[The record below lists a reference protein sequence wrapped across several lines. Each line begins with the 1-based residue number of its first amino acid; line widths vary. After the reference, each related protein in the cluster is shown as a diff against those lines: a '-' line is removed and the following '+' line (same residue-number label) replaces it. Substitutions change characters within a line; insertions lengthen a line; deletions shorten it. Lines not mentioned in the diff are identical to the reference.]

1 MRYQFLI
8 GLVLTFLF
16 GFGFICFANCPIA
29 YAESHIAKSPI
40 EIVTTTADLKSL
52 VEVVGGETVR
62 VTSLLPPNQD
72 PHAFEPKL
80 SDRQAIQKA
89 QLIVR
94 IGLDHD
100 IWLEPI
106 LKEVKN
112 PDLQRGSNGYVDAS
126 NGIAVLEAKSLSL
139 APANG
144 HDHGAGNPHYWL
156 DPLNAESITG
166 TIEEG
171 LIRIDPDRAETY
183 ALNRDRFITELK
195 ERVKIWSD
203 RLLPYRGNAIAVYH
217 NSWPYLARRF
227 RLKTIG
233 YIEPKTGVPPSP
245 THLSKL
251 VRQIKEQNKEQNVV
265 VIIKEPYESDNITR
279 YLDRATGSKTLT
291 LAASVGAIPEAKDY
305 LSLFE
310 YDVGKLVESFS
321 K

>member
-1 MRYQFLI
+1 MRYQLLF
-8 GLVLTFLF
+8 GLVLTFVMWL
-16 GFGFICFANCPIA
+16 GNCPIT
-29 YAESHIAKSPI
+29 YAQSPL

-52 VEVVGGETVR
+52 VEVVGGERVH

-100 IWLEPI
+100 IWLDTI
-106 LKEVKN
+106 LKDVKN
-112 PDLQRGSNGYVDAS
+112 PDLQRGGNGYVDTS
-126 NGIAVLEAKSLSL
+126 VGITVLEAKSLSL
-139 APANG
+139 APATG

-166 TIEEG
+166 AIEEG
-171 LIRIDPDRAETY
+171 LIRLDANHAEDY
-183 ALNRDRFITELK
+183 ALNRDRFIVELK
-195 ERVKIWSD
+195 NRVKIWSE
-203 RLLPYRGNAIAVYH
+203 RLATYRSNPIVVYH

-245 THLSKL
+245 THLSEL
-251 VRQIKEQNKEQNVV
+251 VRLIKEQKVAVV
-265 VIIKEPYESDNITR
+265 IKEPYESDNITR
-279 YLDRATGSKTLT
+279 YLNRTTGSKILT
-291 LAASVGAIPEAKDY
+291 LAASVGAVPEAKDY
-305 LSLFE
+305 FSLFD
-310 YDVGKLVESFS
+310 YNVEQLIEGFS